1 MAEHPASRF
10 LKDDSD
16 VAIEFL
22 GAQLENGGCV
32 RPADILEGR
41 VRVSSRHPLSFSRFE
56 VHLEAEET
64 TTVTIDEATPHTFS
78 RALLDVA
85 CYPSVSQD
93 PGIDNEGSEHIYS
106 IPFFFVMPDG
116 TEFVPFSRHALPPS
130 FNRHNALLSS
140 WSPTP
145 IPDISILYFLQVVLT
160 YKPGKAG
167 TAGTPTTSTVTK
179 PIKFLPYIEVPPPI
193 DTDSFPGEF
202 TLSIQRPIWKNVLHS
217 RLGLAII
224 SVREPQPLAY
234 SSDVARGS
242 TECQLSI
249 TIECDLLAFHRLRC
263 VTVTALPTIC
273 AKTYFS
279 SKKMPKVPGSA
290 VGILTRRYVHL

>member
-64 TTVTIDEATPHTFS
+64 TTVTTDEATPHTFS
-78 RALLDVA
+78 RA
-85 CYPSVSQD
+85 D
-93 PGIDNEGSEHIYS
+93 PGIDVEESEHIYS

-202 TLSIQRPIWKNVLHS
+202 TLSMQRPLWKNVLHS

-224 SVREPQPLAY
+224 SMREPQPLAY
-234 SSDVARGS
+234 SSDVARSS
-242 TECQLSI
+242 TELLLSSVI
-249 TIECDLLAFHRLRC
+249 FWHSTGCDA
-263 VTVTALPTIC
+263 
-273 AKTYFS
+273 
-279 SKKMPKVPGSA
+279 
-290 VGILTRRYVHL
+290 